1 MKSASTGA
9 IAMGSLAFLAL
20 VTAGNAT
27 AADAKPIFDGK
38 TLTGWKQLGGA
49 AEYVVKDGAIV
60 GTTRPDVP
68 NAFLVTEKTFGDFIL
83 EFEVRQDVG
92 PTNSGVQFRSLST
105 PDFENGRVHG
115 YQTDIDPSPR
125 QWSGSIYE
133 EAKRGW
139 FYTGE
144 LNPPSKALYKYG
156 EWNRYRVEAI
166 GPRLRVWINGGAVA
180 DVIDGATREG
190 FIGLQVHSINKPEE
204 AGRTVSWRNIE
215 VQTKNLKPRP
225 SMGIFIRNNLPN
237 HLHADEQ
244 AQGWRLLWDGST
256 AAGWR
261 SARGTGFPASGWSLA
276 NGELAVQPR
285 GGGGDIMTDEE
296 FGAFELQMEF
306 KVSAGANSGIFYLL
320 SSPHDPASGAPLGLE
335 YQILDDERHPDAK
348 QGAEGTRMLAS
359 LYDIYPRAR
368 LMTNV
373 GIGPKVDV
381 WQHARIVARA
391 DGSVEHWLNGVK
403 VLEFQRGSNDYRA
416 RVAASKFKSTAGF
429 GEAPKGR
436 ILLQDHGDAVSFRS
450 IKIRP
455 L

>member
-1 MKSASTGA
+1 MSKGFRGA
-9 IAMGSLAFLAL
+9 LAL
-20 VTAGNAT
+20 LAIT
-27 AADAKPIFDGK
+27 AAMSAMAKDAESLFDGK
-38 TLTGWKQLGGA
+38 TLKGWKPLGGA
-49 AEYVVKDGAIV
+49 AEYRVVDGAIV

-68 NAFLVTEKTFGDFIL
+68 NSFLVTERTFGDFVL
-83 EFEVRQDVG
+83 EFDVRQDVG

-144 LNPPSKALYKYG
+144 LNPPSKALYKFG
-156 EWNRYRVEAI
+156 QWNHYRVEAI
-166 GPRLRVWINGGAVA
+166 GPRLRVWINDGAVA
-180 DVIDGATREG
+180 DVIDDATPEG
-190 FIGLQVHSINKPEE
+190 FIGLQVHSINKPED
-204 AGRTVSWRNIE
+204 AGRTVSWRNIKIK
-215 VQTKNLKPRP
+215 TRNLKPKP
-225 SMGIFIRNNLPN
+225 PMGIFIRNNLPN
-237 HLHADEQ
+237 HLHPDEQ
-244 AQGWRLLWDGST
+244 AQGWRLLWDGKTSK
-256 AAGWR
+256 GWR
-261 SARGTGFPASGWSLA
+261 SARGGEFPTQGWTLQ
-276 NGELAVQPR
+276 NGELSVLAHKDGR
-285 GGGGDIMTDEE
+285 RMGGDIMTDEE

-306 KVSAGANSGIFYLL
+306 RMTAGANSGIFYLL
-320 SSPHDPASGAPLGLE
+320 TSPHDPASGAPNGLE
-335 YQILDDERHPDAK
+335 YQILDDERHADARL
-348 QGAEGTRMLAS
+348 GTEGNRTLAS
-359 LYDIYPRAR
+359 LYDVYPRAK
-368 LMTNV
+368 LMGNV
-373 GIGPKVDV
+373 GIAPKIDV

-416 RVAASKFKSTAGF
+416 HVAAGKFRNTPGF
-429 GEAPKGR
+429 GEARQGR